1 MDCFIVVLKL
11 LGITSLYN
19 HRQPSINY
27 FDIKSRKIQFC
38 IYLNLLKY
46 WLFSQDTDW
55 NIETMLKE
63 KAWLPQKHHNDL
75 LQKNFSNHRADTL
88 EKNKK
93 NKGNLHRFE
102 NALSMVPLPSTEE

>member
-1 MDCFIVVLKL
+1 
-11 LGITSLYN
+11 
-19 HRQPSINY
+19 
-27 FDIKSRKIQFC
+27 
-38 IYLNLLKY
+38 
-46 WLFSQDTDW
+46 
-55 NIETMLKE
+55 MLKE